1 MDRALTLIT
10 QSKKDRRKKT
20 AIYSLCFAKPA
31 ANHCYKSLFLNLRN
45 SLIYKGFLNMA
56 ER

>member
-1 MDRALTLIT
+1 MDKALTLIA

-20 AIYSLCFAKPA
+20 AIYSLCFCKTYCKALLKIA
-31 ANHCYKSLFLNLRN
+31 VYYLKNQ
-45 SLIYKGFLNMA
+45 LIYKGFSIMA

>member
-31 ANHCYKSLFLNLRN
+31 ANHCYKSLFLNLHN